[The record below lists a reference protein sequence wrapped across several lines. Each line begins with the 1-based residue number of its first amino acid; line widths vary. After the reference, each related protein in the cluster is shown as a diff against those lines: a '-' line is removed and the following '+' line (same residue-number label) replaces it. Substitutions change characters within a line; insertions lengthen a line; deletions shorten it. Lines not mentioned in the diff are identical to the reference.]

1 MDLYTLTN
9 TFMEKDVVDEYI
21 SAIWTERY
29 SVAGDFQI
37 VAAAT
42 PDMIEKLK
50 EGTYLALRGSD
61 EVMIIDTVSIE
72 KSQLTAVGSTFLAF
86 LNNRFAWFRNPD
98 ATSGTDIDARVV
110 DYTVEDKAV
119 GEFISQVVNL
129 ICIAP
134 SVFPSPW
141 NSANLDWDREIVP
154 GLSLGAIDA
163 SGGHKKLTMP
173 VGPLYDGIADLASK
187 ENVGVSLYLASA
199 DPVTGFVLKF
209 KTYRG
214 LDRTSDQ
221 TTNTLVRLVPEMDS
235 LTDLKEVR
243 SIANWKNV
251 CYVYYKGIIS
261 KHYETPELAAVPPEG
276 FERRSLVTN
285 PNDEPAGHKVQ
296 VAATTRGL
304 TYGTPA
310 TSYTVV
316 DEADVVAFREQNARD
331 ALANHNY
338 IRAIDGRT
346 SPQNDYKFGIDYFLG
361 DTIELEG
368 LTGTI
373 SKARI
378 TEYIRSED
386 KTGEKEYPTIS
397 VIRPEGE

>member
-1 MDLYTLTN
+1 MDLYTLTP
-9 TFMEKDVVDEYI
+9 TFLAKDVVDEYV

-42 PDMIEKLK
+42 TDMIEKLK

-72 KSQLTAVGSTFLAF
+72 KNQLTAIGSTFPVF
-86 LNNRFAWFRNPD
+86 LNNRFAWFRNT
-98 ATSGTDIDARVV
+98 ASSDIEERIV
-110 DYTVEDKAV
+110 DYTSDDTTV
-119 GEFISQVVNL
+119 GEFISQMVDLV
-129 ICIAP
+129 CITPA
-134 SVFPSPW
+134 VFPLAWAP
-141 NSANLDWDREIVP
+141 AKLDWDREIIP
-154 GLSLGAIDA
+154 GLELGAIDT
-163 SGGHKKLTMP
+163 SGGDKKLTMP
-173 VGPLYDGIADLASK
+173 VGPLYDGIAELASK
-187 ENVGVSLYLASA
+187 EGVGISLYLESA
-199 DPVTGFVLKF
+199 DPVAGFVLKF

-214 LDRTSDQ
+214 LDRSSDQ
-221 TTNTLVRLVPEMDS
+221 DVNPLVRLVPEMDS
-235 LTDLKEVR
+235 LTDLKEIR
-243 SIANWKNV
+243 SIADWKNV
-251 CYVYYKGIIS
+251 CYVYYKGIVS
-261 KHYETPELAAVPPEG
+261 THYETPELAAVPPEG
-276 FERRSLVTN
+276 FERRSIVTN

-296 VAATTRGL
+296 VAGFTRGL
-304 TYGTPA
+304 TYGYGP

-316 DEADVVAFREQNARD
+316 DEADVAAFREQHARD

-346 SPQNDYKFGIDYFLG
+346 SPQNDYKFGVDYKLG

-397 VIRPEGE
+397 VIKPEGE